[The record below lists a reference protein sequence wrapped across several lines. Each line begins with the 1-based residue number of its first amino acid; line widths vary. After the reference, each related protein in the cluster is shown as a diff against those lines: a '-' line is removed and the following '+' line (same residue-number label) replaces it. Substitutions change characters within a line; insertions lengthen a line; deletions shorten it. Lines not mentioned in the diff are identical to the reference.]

1 MTDYIKA
8 DNKNNN
14 SKHNN
19 RTATCTTRRRRQKAA
34 NQTRTK
40 LVRLFEVEEI
50 RLRAN

>member
-14 SKHNN
+14 SKHND
-19 RTATCTTRRRRQKAA
+19 RTATCTTRRQKAA

-50 RLRAN
+50 RLTAN